1 MPRLWKFMTVIPIV
15 YCLIIIV
22 IVWLVVV
29 FGSWILQQW
38 KSTIVFQLCIA
49 SFYCT
54 CFAVEGL
61 SSRNSGLYSCQVLHH
76 CIVFVLLVFR
86 VLNASAVEIHD
97 YVTTFPAYWF
107 FNGLLFVLQ
116 ILHLMWTYLILR
128 IAYQKVQTGSV
139 SQIICV
145 HFFNISV
152 TILEFKLF
160 EHFILVVCF

>member
-1 MPRLWKFMTVIPIV
+1 MEIHDWYSHCGLSHN
-15 YCLIIIV
+15 YCNCLA
-22 IVWLVVV
+22 WFLATAYCSSESPPLYSNCV
-29 FGSWILQQW
+29 F
-38 KSTIVFQLCIA
+38 A

-61 SSRNSGLYSCQVLHH
+61 SSRNPGLYSCQVLHD

-139 SQIICV
+139 SRIICV
-145 HFFNISV
+145 HFLIP
-152 TILEFKLF
+152 L
-160 EHFILVVCF
+160 